1 MFAEVNDE
9 ISRLKEVIKRG
20 QTHISNLEKSN
31 EHLTSELKLIN
42 EEIISTNSEVETV
55 VKERFVRI
63 PRDKVA
69 SNTYERKSTTN
80 VISKQPLKAK
90 SKPRIIRTQ
99 RTDNIQNLN
108 VKKDSTTQYLDY
120 LEKIKRK

>member
-1 MFAEVNDE
+1 M
-9 ISRLKEVIKRG
+9 KEVIKRG

-42 EEIISTNSEVETV
+42 EEIISSNSEIEKFF
-55 VKERFVRI
+55 KERFVRI
-63 PRDKVA
+63 PRDKVT
-69 SNTYERKSTTN
+69 SNTSERKSATN
-80 VISKQPLKAK
+80 AISKQSLKTK
-90 SKPRIIRTQ
+90 SKSRIIRT
-99 RTDNIQNLN
+99 RLTDNTTQNLN